1 MNSPIKTNIAYIAP
15 EINGLSSTFV
25 YNEILSLEE
34 HGFNILPFSVHRPKR
49 ISNEKRLTELNK
61 RTYYLYEGS
70 VINLISKN
78 IYMLVSHP
86 ANYLRTFYTAIKDS
100 IKIGITKRAGLGL
113 IFRFFVASTVS
124 QQLKKNNCLLLHS
137 HFAHISTDIAMYASG
152 IIGIP
157 FSFTSHANDLFERG
171 WLLKE
176 KIDRAKFAITIS
188 EYNRNFL
195 DKYCTDMSK
204 VKVVRCGI
212 ESKLEMNKRKVNN
225 NPPVIGSLG
234 RLVEKKGFDVLILAL
249 RNLDRKGYDFKLEI
263 AGAGPLM
270 PNLKELTLKEGI
282 NSKVQFL
289 GAISHETVYDW
300 LNKLDIFILA
310 SKIDSNGDQ
319 DGIPVVLMEAM
330 SASTPVI
337 STSISA
343 IPELIEDNVS
353 GLLAE
358 PGDVETLAGK
368 LEIMI
373 CDKSKRRKFVKNG
386 LAYIKEEFDLDLN
399 TNRLKIIFQ
408 EMINARKKNSN
419 HISR

>member
-1 MNSPIKTNIAYIAP
+1 MTSHPKNNIAYIAP
-15 EINGLSSTFV
+15 EITGLSSTFV
-25 YNEILSLEE
+25 YNEILSLEKQ
-34 HGFNILPFSVHRPKR
+34 GFEILPISVHKPKT
-49 ISNEKRLTELNK
+49 ISKQKKLIELDK
-61 RTYYLYEGS
+61 RTYYLYES
-70 VINLISKN
+70 SLMNLIGNN
-78 IYMLVSHP
+78 IYMIFSHP
-86 ANYLRTFYTAIKDS
+86 INYLKTFYTAIKDYL
-100 IKIGITKRAGLGL
+100 KIGIIRRAGLGL
-113 IFRFFVASTVS
+113 IFRFFVASSVS
-124 QQLKKNNCLLLHS
+124 KPLLKSKCSLLHS

-152 IIGIP
+152 ISGIP

-176 KIDRAKFAITIS
+176 KMERAQFGITIS
-188 EYNRNFL
+188 KYNSNFL
-195 DKYCTDMSK
+195 NKFCTDTNK
-204 VKVVRCGI
+204 IKVVRCGV
-212 ESKLEMNKRKVNN
+212 ESNLAQKNRKENN
-225 NPPVIGSLG
+225 RSFVIGSLG
-234 RLVEKKGFDVLILAL
+234 RLVEKKGFDILISAL
-249 RNLDRKGYDFKLEI
+249 GQLDRKGYKFNLEI

-270 PNLKELTLKEGI
+270 QNLKELALKEGI
-282 NSKVQFL
+282 DSKVQFK
-289 GAISHETVYDW
+289 GAISHEKVYNW
-300 LNKLDIFILA
+300 LNKLDIFVLA
-310 SKIDSNGDQ
+310 CKTDKNGDQ